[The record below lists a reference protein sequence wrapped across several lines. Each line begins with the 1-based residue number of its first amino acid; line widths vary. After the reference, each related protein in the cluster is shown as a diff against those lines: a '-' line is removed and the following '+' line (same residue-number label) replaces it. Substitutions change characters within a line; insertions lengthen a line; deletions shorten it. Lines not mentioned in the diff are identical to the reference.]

1 MIMVQKHLTI
11 REAKKI
17 LRDLNDELD
26 LELTN
31 KKITLYKTQPQSVK
45 LKDIIVDSSHASFDK
60 FSHYVIKNEELDTK
74 IIALL
79 QSINSYEAL
88 IIKRIRSI
96 ALANKDEAKVIILRE
111 DEKYA
116 SDHNGKPRTWE
127 LISELTG
134 FSVRQAKRIFADFLN
149 S

>member
-1 MIMVQKHLTI
+1 MIGQKHLTI
-11 REAKKI
+11 REVKKI

-31 KKITLYKTQPQSVK
+31 KKINLYKTQPQSVK

-60 FSHYVIKNEELDTK
+60 FSHYVIKDEELDTK

-96 ALANKDEAKVIILRE
+96 ALANKKEAEVIILRE
-111 DEKYA
+111 DEEYA
-116 SDHNGKPRTWE
+116 RNHDGKPRSWE
-127 LISELTG
+127 LIGEITS
-134 FSVRQAKRIFADFLN
+134 FSSRQAHRIYDKYLN